1 MTAKL
6 QIYCKSPLL
15 FRFMLL
21 HYIVAIL
28 SKEEINKQIDKEVKL
43 FCEDTPQTEEQTP
56 HTDRHHKQKDRQTD
70 TTIRH
75 RQKDRQFSA
84 FKCPQPS

>member
-1 MTAKL
+1 
-6 QIYCKSPLL
+6 
-15 FRFMLL
+15 MLL

-28 SKEEINKQIDKEVKL
+28 LKEEINKQIDKEVKL

-56 HTDRHHKQKDRQTD
+56 QTDRHHTQKDRQTD
-70 TTIRH
+70 
-75 RQKDRQFSA
+75 SA

>member
-56 HTDRHHKQKDRQTD
+56 QTDRHHTQKDRQTD
-70 TTIRH
+70 
-75 RQKDRQFSA
+75 SA